1 MMIVKQTM
9 PKKTTVSKFGKFGE
23 NTIAQSSI
31 ESSTRITFPR
41 STASTSHNSTES
53 PGLISTDKP
62 GAGDKSNEDTGDRI
76 VVIQETSRNLI
87 CKLVTALVL
96 AGTTSIILCLVWGQ
110 KSGVKEYFN
119 KNDYLSSFNYDG

>member
-9 PKKTTVSKFGKFGE
+9 PKKTTVPKFGKFGE
-23 NTIAQSSI
+23 ITIAQSSI

-53 PGLISTDKP
+53 PGLISTNKP
-62 GAGDKSNEDTGDRI
+62 GAGDTEDRI
-76 VVIQETSRNLI
+76 VVTQETSRNLI